1 MNNKEAVIRTERVT
15 KIYDSGEVQVEALKC
30 IDLVINPGE
39 LVAIM
44 GASGSGKST
53 MLNILGC
60 LDYPSG
66 GDYFLDGIHV
76 NNLDRDQ
83 LADIRNRKIGFVFQ
97 GFNLLAR
104 TTAFENVELPLLYS
118 RRTESSDPVQLTNQA
133 LERVGL
139 TDRAHHYPNQLSGGQ
154 QQRVAIARA
163 LVNQPAII
171 LADEPTG
178 NLDTKTSLEI
188 MGTFQQLNRQGI
200 TIILVTHEHDIANY
214 CRRIIEFRD
223 GLIIRDQAV
232 AQPHDAAEDL
242 EARSW
247 TAAAGQGERP

>member
-1 MNNKEAVIRTERVT
+1 MSAERSVIQTE
-15 KIYDSGEVQVEALKC
+15 KISKTYDSGEVQVEALKG
-30 IDLVINPGE
+30 IDLRIDPGE

-76 NNLDRDQ
+76 NKLDRDQ

-118 RRTESSDPVQLTNQA
+118 RRQESVDIEALTRQA

-139 TDRAHHYPNQLSGGQ
+139 ADRTQHFPNQLSGGQ

-163 LVNQPAII
+163 LVNRPAII

-178 NLDTKTSLEI
+178 NLDTRTSIEI
-188 MGTFQQLNRQGI
+188 MSTFQELNRQGI
-200 TIILVTHEHDIANY
+200 TIILVTHEHDIADY

-223 GLIIRDQAV
+223 GRIIRDQALDR
-232 AQPHDAAEDL
+232 PRDAAEDL
-242 EARSW
+242 KKSTLQAS
-247 TAAAGQGERP
+247 GLGERP